1 MKRPTDNSKSGI
13 SEKFGEPYEPCYL
26 ARRLEQIAVSIF
38 YDLNADLM
46 LTPIQYA
53 ALNAI
58 RDYPSYEQRV
68 IAKVIAVDRS
78 TINGVTSRLSE
89 AGLVIREKAGR
100 NISLS
105 LTPKGSKL
113 LKGVSN
119 NDFKHRER
127 FLSPLTENQREQ
139 FLTLLR
145 KVVWGNNASS
155 RAPMEKPASK
165 K

>member
-1 MKRPTDNSKSGI
+1 MKRSTDDSKTRI

-38 YDLNADLM
+38 YDINADLK

-68 IAKVIAVDRS
+68 IARVIAVDRS

-89 AGLVIREKAGR
+89 AGLVIRKKEGR
-100 NISLS
+100 SILLS
-105 LTPKGSKL
+105 LTPKGKKL
-113 LKGVSN
+113 LKGVTN
-119 NDFKHRER
+119 NDFKHREL
-127 FLSPLTENQREQ
+127 FLSPLTGKQQEQ

-145 KVVWGNNASS
+145 KVVWGNNSSS
-155 RAPMEKPASK
+155 RAPMERPAEK
-165 K
+165 